1 MAGDHYGRGAAHPL
15 ALTPTGGV
23 REAAG
28 VALIEQSI
36 RIILGTQHGERIMR
50 PDFGANLAALAFAA
64 NTPATAN
71 LAQHLVESA
80 LARWEPRI
88 EVLDVDVTNDLAEAA
103 LVITVTYRV
112 VGSSDVRDL
121 VQPVSLDVTP

>member
-1 MAGDHYGRGAAHPL
+1 MTDDHYGRGAAFPL

-28 VALIEQSI
+28 VARIEQSI

-50 PDFGANLAALAFAA
+50 PDFGANLSSLAFAA
-64 NTPATAN
+64 NTPGTAN
-71 LAQHLVESA
+71 LARHLVETA

-88 EVLDVDVTNDLAEAA
+88 EVLDVDVINVLGEAA
-103 LVITVTYRV
+103 LVITVSYRLL
-112 VGSSDVRDL
+112 GTPEVRSL
-121 VQPVSLDVTP
+121 VQPVSLEVTS